1 MEPGRLCVTDPV
13 IPALEIERLN
23 IAYRVRGANRAV
35 IRDLT
40 LSIRPG
46 EAYGLVGESGCGK
59 STVAFAA
66 MRYLARNGSITDGT
80 IRLGG
85 RDVTTADRAE
95 LRHIRS
101 SVAAMV
107 YQDPGKALNP
117 SIRVGRQLC
126 EVFEIAGSDPE
137 AARAQAAEMLA
148 RVRIVDPDS
157 VMHRYPHEL
166 SGGMQQ
172 RVCIAMALAA
182 RPQLLILD
190 EPTTGLDV
198 TVEAEV
204 LDLIATLRRETGMA
218 ILFISHNLAVVAR
231 LCERVGVLYA
241 GTLVEEGPT
250 DQVFGDPRHPYTLSL
265 LRCLPKPGQRKD
277 ANALETIPGGLPTP
291 GLSIAGCPF
300 APRCPLVQ
308 DICRRDRPEL
318 APDAPHH
325 ARCHFQDEVPDLA
338 ARSLTPLATA
348 TAIDY
353 AAPPLLS
360 AHAVGKTFL
369 AGQGRRVHA
378 LRDVTFDLWPG
389 ETLGVVGE
397 SGSGKTTLA
406 RVLLGLV
413 PPDAGGVLTLD
424 GAALNAR
431 LEARMSDQVRGVQ
444 IIFQNP
450 DAALNRAHPVR
461 RIVGRAL
468 HMLSGLKGE
477 VLGARLAELLSAVR
491 LPAGDIDARPRRL
504 SGGLKQRVAIARAF
518 AGEPRIVVCDE
529 PTSALDVSVQAA
541 ILNLLVDL
549 QRRRGTSYLFISH
562 DLAVVRYLSDR
573 IMVLYLGRIM
583 EIGPVASLV
592 AGPRH
597 PYTDALLSVAPT
609 LSAPLRAA
617 PRLEGE
623 MPSALDPPKGCV
635 FHTRCPLRIDG
646 LCDEEEPPLLERGQA
661 HAMRCHLDSHA
672 LPHGDNAVF
681 VAGTRGRATPQVSTA
696 K

>member
-1 MEPGRLCVTDPV
+1 MTDPA
-13 IPALEIERLN
+13 IPALAVDGLN
-23 IAYRVRGANRAV
+23 IVYRVRGADRAV

-40 LSIRPG
+40 LSIQPG

-66 MRYLARNGSITDGT
+66 MRYLPRNGRITGGT
-80 IRLGG
+80 IHLGG
-85 RDVTTADRAE
+85 GDVATATPAE
-95 LRHIRS
+95 LRRIRS
-101 SVAAMV
+101 GVVAMV

-126 EVFEIAGSDPE
+126 EVFEIAG
-137 AARAQAAEMLA
+137 AAPDAAKTQAVELLA

-157 VMHRYPHEL
+157 VMQRYPHEL

-204 LDLIATLRRETGMA
+204 LDLVAELRRETGMA

-231 LCERVGVLYA
+231 LCGRVGVLYA

-250 DQVFGDPRHPYTLSL
+250 AQVFGNPRHPYTLSL
-265 LRCLPKPGQRKD
+265 LRCLPKAGQRKD
-277 ANALETIPGGLPTP
+277 INALETIPGGLPAP
-291 GLSIAGCPF
+291 GTLNSGCPF
-300 APRCPLVQ
+300 APRCPLVR
-308 DICRRDRPEL
+308 DLCRTDRPSL
-318 APDAPHH
+318 TPDAIHR

-338 ARSLTPLATA
+338 TRPLTALATA

-353 AAPPLLS
+353 ATPPLLS
-360 AHAVGKTFL
+360 AKSIGKTFS

-378 LRDVTFDLWPG
+378 LRDVSFDLWPG

-406 RVLLGLV
+406 RLIVGLV
-413 PPDAGGVLTLD
+413 PPDPGGVLTLE
-424 GAALNAR
+424 GATLNAR
-431 LEARMSDQVRGVQ
+431 LKARQTDQVRGVQ

-450 DAALNRAHPVR
+450 DAALNRSHPVR

-468 HMLSGLKGE
+468 HMLSGLKGD
-477 VLGARLAELLSAVR
+477 VLAARLTDLLSAVR

-592 AGPRH
+592 SGPRH

-609 LSAPLRAA
+609 LGASQTAA

-623 MPSALDPPKGCV
+623 MPSALAPPQGCV
-635 FHTRCPLRIDG
+635 FHTRCPLRIPG
-646 LCDEEEPPLLERGQA
+646 LCDSEEPPLVERGPAQS
-661 HAMRCHLDSHA
+661 MRCHLSSDA
-672 LPHGDNAVF
+672 LPHGEAQPSRDLQ
-681 VAGTRGRATPQVSTA
+681 R
-696 K
+696 

>member
-1 MEPGRLCVTDPV
+1 MTDFV
-13 IPALEIERLN
+13 NSIQATAVAPALVIDGLN
-23 IAYRVRGANRAV
+23 IAYRVRGLDRAV
-35 IRDLT
+35 IRELS
-40 LSIRPG
+40 LSIQPG

-66 MRYLARNGSITDGT
+66 MRYLARNGRVTAGSIK
-80 IRLGG
+80 LSG
-85 RDVTTADRAE
+85 REVTTAAPAE
-95 LRHIRS
+95 LRQIRAG
-101 SVAAMV
+101 VAAMV

-117 SIRVGRQLC
+117 SIRIGRQLC
-126 EVFEIAGSDPE
+126 EVFEIAGAGPE
-137 AARAQAAEMLA
+137 IARAQAVEMLA

-204 LDLIATLRRETGMA
+204 LDLVAALRRETGMA

-250 DQVFGDPRHPYTLSL
+250 AQVFADPRHPYTLAL
-265 LRCLPKPGQRKD
+265 LRCLPKAGQRKD

-291 GLSIAGCPF
+291 GTAISGCPF
-300 APRCPLVQ
+300 APRCPLVH
-308 DICRRDRPEL
+308 DVCRTDRPNL
-318 APDAPHH
+318 TPPAGHR
-325 ARCHFQDEVPDLA
+325 ARCHFQEEVSDLA
-338 ARSLTPLATA
+338 ARPLAALATA

-360 AHAVGKTFL
+360 AHKIGKTFG

-378 LRDVTFDLWPG
+378 LRDVSFDLWPG

-406 RVLLGLV
+406 RLILGLV
-413 PPDAGGVLTLD
+413 QSDLDGVLTLD
-424 GAALNAR
+424 GAALNSR
-431 LEARMSDQVRGVQ
+431 LEARQTDQVRGVQ

-450 DAALNRAHPVR
+450 DAALNRSHPVR

-468 HMLSGLKGE
+468 HMLSGLKGDI
-477 VLGARLAELLSAVR
+477 LATRLIDLLSAVR
-491 LPAGDIDARPRRL
+491 LPAGDIDAKPRRL

-562 DLAVVRYLSDR
+562 DLAVVQYLSDR

-583 EIGPVASLV
+583 EIGPVNAMV
-592 AGPRH
+592 FGPRH

-609 LSAPLRAA
+609 LGVDQRFA

-635 FHTRCPLRIDG
+635 FHTRCPHRIPG
-646 LCDEEEPPLLERGQA
+646 LCDREEPPLMKRGPAQ
-661 HAMRCHLDSHA
+661 AMRCHLASDA
-672 LPHGDNAVF
+672 LPHGDAQPRRD
-681 VAGTRGRATPQVSTA
+681 GQS
-696 K
+696 